1 MKLGHA
7 FAWLIGACTLA
18 GGAHAVPPLA
28 DYAKAP
34 AVSDVR
40 LSPAGDR
47 ISYLAEAKEGRNA
60 VVARVGGTP
69 LFALKIGALKLS
81 GISWLDEGHLLA
93 EAEESFDASQNPS
106 LPRHFQGTQSA
117 IIDAASGKVT
127 IVFAG
132 DPRVYP
138 ATFGFYGSGREG
150 AASYGYFGGL
160 ALSDVGSGGVGLDPG
175 EAHGV
180 LGNDDLY
187 RVNLDTGRAEIVAKG
202 IPHHHLTWVVSP
214 AGVVVAHSD
223 IDRQSRV
230 WRLYAGADNATL
242 VSSEADSSGDGQFAG
257 LGRTADSVLVE
268 RFDADAWA
276 YKYTEYPLTPH
287 GAGVELFKGQEVQ
300 TTWMSSETGLL
311 DGVVTAPPQ
320 SRLTLF
326 DPIAQAKFDKV
337 KRALGGEAVTLV
349 SATDSFDQMIVK
361 TEGPGDSGTY
371 FRVDLKAG
379 SVKAIGWDYPTI
391 LQADVAAYRTF
402 AYKAA
407 DGLALEGVLTLP
419 LGRPARNAPLIVLP
433 HGLEGGR
440 SAPGFDWWAQAYA
453 SRGYAV
459 FQPNYRGSG
468 GYGKAFLRAGD
479 GEWGRK
485 RQSDVSD
492 GVAELARQ
500 GIIDPRRVCIVGSG
514 DGGYMALA
522 GVTVQQGLYRCAVSV
537 GGMADLNDALDFV
550 AKSAGPESERLR
562 HVRRGFGARE
572 NRDPALDAYSP
583 RRLAAR
589 ADAPILLIYG
599 TGSAPDSD
607 QSRNM
612 AEALRQA
619 GKPVEVVR
627 FADDDH
633 WLQKVSTRTAMLE
646 ASVAFVEKNNPP
658 DAASVAAK

>member
-1 MKLGHA
+1 MRHIL
-7 FAWLIGACTLA
+7 AWLIGVSALA

-40 LSPAGDR
+40 LSPVGDR
-47 ISYLAEAKEGRNA
+47 ISYLAEGKDGRNA
-60 VVARVGGTP
+60 VVARVGGPP
-69 LFALKIGALKLS
+69 LFALKIGALNLRS
-81 GISWLDEGHLLA
+81 MSWLDEGHLLVA
-93 EAEESFDASQNPS
+93 AEESFDATENPS

-117 IIDAASGKVT
+117 IVDATSGKVT

-132 DPRVYP
+132 DARIYP
-138 ATFGFYGSGREG
+138 ATFGFYGSGRECG
-150 AASYGYFGGL
+150 VPYGYFGGL
-160 ALSDVGSGGVGLDPG
+160 TLTNVGSGGVGLDPG
-175 EAHGV
+175 AAHAS
-180 LGNDDLY
+180 LGADDLY
-187 RVNLDTGRAEIVAKG
+187 RVNLDTGRPEIVARS

-223 IDRQSRV
+223 FDHQARV
-230 WRLYAGADNATL
+230 WRLYAGADDAVL
-242 VSSEADSSGDGQFAG
+242 VSSEANSDGDIGFAG
-257 LGRTADSVLVE
+257 LGRTADSVLVYN
-268 RFDADAWA
+268 FDADAWA
-276 YKYTEYPLTPH
+276 YQYIEYPLTAH
-287 GAGVELFKGQEVQ
+287 GVGVDLFKGQEIQ
-300 TTWMSSETGLL
+300 STWGSSETGLL
-311 DGVVTAPPQ
+311 DGVVTTPPQ

-326 DPIAQAKFDKV
+326 DPVAQAKFDKV
-337 KRALGGEAVTLV
+337 KRALPGEAVTLI
-349 SATDSFDQMIVK
+349 SATDSFDQMIVE

-379 SVKAIGWDYPTI
+379 SVKAIGWNYPTI
-391 LQADVAAYRTF
+391 LQGDVAAYRTF
-402 AYKAA
+402 DYKAA

-440 SAPGFDWWAQAYA
+440 SAPVFDWWAQAYA

-485 RQSDVSD
+485 QQTDVSD
-492 GVAELARQ
+492 GVAELARE
-500 GIIDPRRVCIVGSG
+500 GIIDPKRVCIAGSG

-522 GVTVQQGLYRCAVSV
+522 GVTVQQGLYRCAVSIGSV
-537 GGMADLNDALDFV
+537 ADLNDALAYV
-550 AKSAGPESERLR
+550 AKRTGVNSERLR
-562 HVRRGFGARE
+562 HVRRNFGARE

-583 RRLAAR
+583 LRLAAR

-599 TGSAPDSD
+599 KEDSISDSD

-612 AEALRQA
+612 ADALRQA
-619 GKPVEVVR
+619 GKPVEVLQLT
-627 FADDDH
+627 DEDH
-633 WLQKVSTRTAMLE
+633 WLFKPSTRTAMLE
-646 ASVAFVEKNNPP
+646 ASLAFVEKYNPS
-658 DAASVAAK
+658 DAAPAAK